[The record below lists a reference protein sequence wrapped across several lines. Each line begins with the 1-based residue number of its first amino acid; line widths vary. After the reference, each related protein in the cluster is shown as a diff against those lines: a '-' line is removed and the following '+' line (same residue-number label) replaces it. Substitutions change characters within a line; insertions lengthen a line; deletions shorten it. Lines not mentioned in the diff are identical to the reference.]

1 MPLTQEQSNLASSA
15 IGGGA
20 SLAGSVIS
28 AIVNHRENKLA
39 FERQK
44 ELNKQQYL
52 DYLQFAKQNGA
63 TPSSIVQGL
72 THAAGS
78 SVPGV
83 STGGNPAPDFGQSM
97 SSGVSAMANQ
107 RQAEASNVQAYSQ
120 REIDL
125 MKLTFEPQKYFA
137 DIRKSLS
144 EAFESTQSAFLHGS
158 MKKYYD
164 ELVTDLQQQRPWK
177 LASLRQGLINE
188 MARWREINQNIE
200 ESKARQGY
208 YNAGSYE
215 FMTRSEY
222 NKSAAYKNYEEGYN
236 ASLEG
241 YRKQWEITLLSNG
254 IDPNKPFWE
263 NTLRLMTTNP
273 KIFKQRI
280 DMIVNALSILDNKI
294 QEQIGKN
301 YKRNAA
307 FSLGAFYLYQQ
318 HQKNGLMRSQKF
330 RNNAAAIS
338 SMIPLLGGLSGSPNA
353 IGFDYPGRY

>member
-1 MPLTQEQSNLASSA
+1 M
-15 IGGGA
+15 
-20 SLAGSVIS
+20 AGSVIS

-97 SSGVSAMANQ
+97 ASGVSALASQ

-120 REIDL
+120 REIDR
-125 MKLTFEPQKYFA
+125 MKLIFEPQKYFA
-137 DIRKSLS
+137 DVRRALS
-144 EAFESTQSAFLHGS
+144 ESFKNTREAFLHGS

-200 ESKARQGY
+200 ESKSRQGY
-208 YNAGSYE
+208 YDAGAYE
-215 FMTRSEY
+215 FMTRGEY
-222 NKSAAYKNYEEGYN
+222 NKSEAYKNYEEGYN
-236 ASLEG
+236 ASLDG

-254 IDPNKPFWE
+254 IDPNKPFWD
-263 NTLRLMTTNP
+263 NTLRLMYTNP
-273 KIFKQRI
+273 KIFKQRM
-280 DMIVNALSILDNKI
+280 DMLINTLGILDNRI
-294 QEQIGKN
+294 QEELGKH

-307 FSLGAFYLYQQ
+307 FGIGSFYLYQQ
-318 HQKNGLMRSQKF
+318 HLKNKNLRSQAF

-338 SMIPLLGGLSGSPNA
+338 SMIPVIGGLNNLISSPSA
-353 IGFDYPGRY
+353 IGFGYPGRK